1 MLCVYLSF
9 TYLPGNLALCVAV
22 LNLRTDEWRKCNIK
36 NSFRSSQ
43 LYSLVEVKDVESRH
57 LPSIFKKFRA
67 PGGGKSRK
75 RTAADGRP
83 RALGNAGGAAGSV
96 HGLSLR
102 VDTLSTLSPMR
113 SVK

>member
-1 MLCVYLSF
+1 LLTSADFFMIICFSF
-9 TYLPGNLALCVAV
+9 YFVA
-22 LNLRTDEWRKCNIK
+22 E
-36 NSFRSSQ
+36 
-43 LYSLVEVKDVESRH
+43 
-57 LPSIFKKFRA
+57 A

-75 RTAADGRP
+75 RTAAGGRP

-102 VDTLSTLSPMR
+102 VDTLSNLSPMR